1 MDFLPEMKTYKKK
14 YNHYGYYYLR
24 VVVVMEAAKNYV
36 VLVGWLGSNVFHISI
51 HLIFTVDL

>member
-1 MDFLPEMKTYKKK
+1 MHFLLEMKNIQKK
-14 YNHYGYYYLR
+14 YNHYGYYYLI

-36 VLVGWLGSNVFHISI
+36 VLVGWFGSNVFHISS